1 MKIVISFASEIKQFQ
16 AINNFEAVVKKELVY
31 NFLANSLFDY
41 NEFFSRCQTV
51 NGRI

>member
-31 NFLANSLFDY
+31 NSLFDY